1 MLLTVMFVFKG
12 RCLMT
17 KRRVCIVRQ
26 QEILAFVHSD
36 LAGPIQPTGKD
47 GYKYM

>member
-1 MLLTVMFVFKG
+1 
-12 RCLMT
+12 MT
-17 KRRVCIVRQ
+17 ERRVCIVR